1 MYEQTELAPLVRQWQ
16 AAGKWKDHGRWR
28 RASNGTLEY
37 LPTRREIAAK
47 CRLYRSIAGWHGA
60 YKRAPR
66 GGRFGVATTKGL

>member
-1 MYEQTELAPLVRQWQ
+1 MYEQTELTPLVRRWQ
-16 AAGKWKDHGRWR
+16 AAGIWNDRGTWQ
-28 RASNGTLEY
+28 RASNGTREY

-66 GGRFGVATTKGL
+66 GGEFAVETTAGI